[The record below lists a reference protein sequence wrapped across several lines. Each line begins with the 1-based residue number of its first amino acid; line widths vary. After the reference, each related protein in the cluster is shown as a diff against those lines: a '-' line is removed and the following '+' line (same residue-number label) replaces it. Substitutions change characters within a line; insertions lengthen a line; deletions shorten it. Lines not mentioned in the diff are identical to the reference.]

1 MSKDAPAQYSL
12 ALSTDK
18 GIAQTNTAARESQL
32 RRNGEQTAGARRSE
46 VSFPLM
52 TVDEVLSPRRPADP
66 GTDEVL
72 DATDAP
78 RFESRAPAV
87 AMRMPLVLFA
97 AAGVLFAS
105 GAPSV
110 TIGVHLLNE
119 PLSFETW
126 AFSYPMT
133 AVGLIGVVLFWS
145 SLGRRPVRSWPWA
158 IWPLALLVGWSLLS
172 VVWSVSPELTGPR
185 ALTSVGIAAFS
196 VWFGYELKFDEQLVA
211 LALFSAAATAASYT
225 LIIFRPNIGRG
236 NGEGWQGAFA
246 SANSLGPAAAV
257 GIVVAVGVAV
267 RYRRPVIVAVST
279 VALLADLVL
288 LKGALSVTAV
298 AGPVVGA
305 LAAVGAVIVRNLQ
318 ARDVPGRVVGS
329 SVVLLGGG
337 AFVAVATNIGTV
349 ASFFGQDPMLS
360 SRTRIWT
367 EVRQF
372 ISERPVTGYGYWAF
386 WENLEYSWESYNRI
400 GGHYGSA
407 HNSFFEVGLG
417 LGLVGAALF
426 GLIVTGGVAAV
437 ALRAWRFGDAAS
449 IGWVV
454 LLAVVLVEH
463 LMESFVLWH
472 SYVWVLLVAAA
483 CTPTSRHEEL
493 ARWSHG
499 VRSRTASGMDE

>member
-1 MSKDAPAQYSL
+1 MHATIPMSNAHDTTNIIRPLRSLRPYGVGSSAGSSVIAVSKLRRHGLPSPRTQTAATRWNRHSRMSKDAPAQYSL

-72 DATDAP
+72 DATEAP

-211 LALFSAAATAASYT
+211 LALFP
-225 LIIFRPNIGRG
+225 R
-236 NGEGWQGAFA
+236 
-246 SANSLGPAAAV
+246 
-257 GIVVAVGVAV
+257 
-267 RYRRPVIVAVST
+267 RRP
-279 VALLADLVL
+279 LR
-288 LKGALSVTAV
+288 VT
-298 AGPVVGA
+298 P
-305 LAAVGAVIVRNLQ
+305 
-318 ARDVPGRVVGS
+318 
-329 SVVLLGGG
+329 
-337 AFVAVATNIGTV
+337 
-349 ASFFGQDPMLS
+349 
-360 SRTRIWT
+360 
-367 EVRQF
+367 
-372 ISERPVTGYGYWAF
+372 
-386 WENLEYSWESYNRI
+386 
-400 GGHYGSA
+400 
-407 HNSFFEVGLG
+407 
-417 LGLVGAALF
+417 
-426 GLIVTGGVAAV
+426 
-437 ALRAWRFGDAAS
+437 
-449 IGWVV
+449 
-454 LLAVVLVEH
+454 
-463 LMESFVLWH
+463 
-472 SYVWVLLVAAA
+472 
-483 CTPTSRHEEL
+483 
-493 ARWSHG
+493 
-499 VRSRTASGMDE
+499 